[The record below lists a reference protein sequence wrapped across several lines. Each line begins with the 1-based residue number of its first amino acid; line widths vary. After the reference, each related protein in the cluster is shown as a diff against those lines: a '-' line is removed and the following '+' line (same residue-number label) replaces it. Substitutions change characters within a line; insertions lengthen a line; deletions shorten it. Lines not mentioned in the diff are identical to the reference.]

1 MGTVLEPSEAFVRLS
16 CTCETVHENKMTSA
30 PEATEV
36 FSDTGSSN
44 PLDRVAAA
52 DRVSA
57 ERPSFAS
64 PLRGLAAKNA
74 DIITTVA
81 TSFGVFWLFA
91 VQGIFLA
98 RLLGPEM
105 RAEYGTVVLYT
116 QTLTFIGLLG
126 TLLSIAAHAARNPE
140 GLRRLRRAATRLGI
154 ITGATTACVVAILAL
169 TALPAAKAYLAG
181 LCILCA
187 LSLPFDH
194 VRLTLLAV
202 DHGSGNFPKYNRNV
216 LFNAALLPL
225 VVCFLWFAGIRSL
238 YLIVAATILIPLL
251 SLVYRFVS
259 EGPGII
265 GSKSEPPI
273 RTLLVEGIPYAF
285 AQTSS
290 DLFNRLDVLLILWLA
305 SMKDQGYYMAAVSAA
320 SLMLVA
326 PNALA
331 LFSFKSSA
339 RSDQGASVSKVVAVG
354 VAVAGIQLVTV
365 VAILAMI
372 EPLIILVFGSS
383 FRGAVPYAKVLLMAQ
398 AVGGLAYVAGGY
410 LRGRRKSFIEVWTR
424 IIAAAVI
431 VVIAL
436 ALRTSRGQM
445 SVPIAALC
453 GQVAC
458 ASILCWAVVNDARRR
473 RLDWA
478 PVKVSVT

>member
-1 MGTVLEPSEAFVRLS
+1 MCEVLERAEALAGLACNRKTF
-16 CTCETVHENKMTSA
+16 HENKMTSA
-30 PEATEV
+30 QEATEV
-36 FSDTGSSN
+36 LSDAGASD
-44 PLDRVAAA
+44 PFVRVAA
-52 DRVSA
+52 V
-57 ERPSFAS
+57 RPSLTS
-64 PLRGLAAKNA
+64 RIRGLATKNV
-74 DIITTVA
+74 DVITTVA

-105 RAEYGTVVLYT
+105 RAEYGTAVLYT

-140 GLRRLRRAATRLGI
+140 ALPGLRRAAIRLGTV
-154 ITGATTACVVAILAL
+154 TGIVTALVVAILAL
-169 TALPAAKAYLAG
+169 TTLPAAKAYLAG

-187 LSLPFDH
+187 LLLPFDH

-225 VVCFLWFAGIRSL
+225 MLCFLWTAGIRSL
-238 YLIVAATILIPLL
+238 HLIVAGTILIPLL
-251 SLVYRFVS
+251 SLIFRFLS
-259 EGPGII
+259 EGLGII
-265 GSKSEPPI
+265 GRKSEPPI

-305 SMKDQGYYMAAVSAA
+305 SLKDQGYYMAAVSAA
-320 SLMLVA
+320 SLMFVA

-339 RSDQGASVSKVVAVG
+339 RPDQTASVGKVVAAG
-354 VAVAGIQLVTV
+354 MAVAGIQLVTV
-365 VAILAMI
+365 VAILAVI
-372 EPLIILVFGSS
+372 EPLIILVFGSN
-383 FRGAVPYAKVLLMAQ
+383 FRGAVPYAKVLLTAQ
-398 AVGGLAYVAGGY
+398 AIGGLTYVAGGY

-436 ALRTSRGQM
+436 ALRSSRGQM

-453 GQVAC
+453 GQVTC

-473 RLDWA
+473 RIDSALL
-478 PVKVSVT
+478 KVPAT